1 MAKNRFE
8 QVDELQSDAITLTL
22 TQKSDGQV
30 GVIHCPK
37 ALLPG
42 LPGDLTSQEMPA
54 LDAVS
59 GAVQMANQKKLPIVV
74 IDRDNIWKPEWGD
87 LWRYQ
92 EEGGRTTRR
101 QKRPRSD

>member
-37 ALLPG
+37 ELLPG
-42 LPGDLTSQEMPA
+42 MPGDLTSQEMPA
-54 LDAVS
+54 RDAVS
-59 GAVQMANQKKLPIVV
+59 GAIQMANAKKLPVV
-74 IDRDNIWKPEWGD
+74 VVDRDNIWRAEWGD

-92 EEGGRTTRR
+92 EE
-101 QKRPRSD
+101 KEEDAPAAD